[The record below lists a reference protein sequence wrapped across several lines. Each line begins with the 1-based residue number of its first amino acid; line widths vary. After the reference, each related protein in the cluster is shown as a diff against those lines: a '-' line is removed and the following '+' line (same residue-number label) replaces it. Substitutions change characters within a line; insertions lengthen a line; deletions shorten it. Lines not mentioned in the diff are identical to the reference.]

1 MKRIRTFLLIT
12 FLAIVSVVNIKYVS
26 ADEVKLKS
34 FEIKTKELFQKEKIY
49 YDIDYEG
56 KVSFIGIWAKEKTT
70 NEVFYISTSN
80 LSDGYFDLSV
90 QNGNTHSGTG
100 TYQLIGVTLG
110 KENGITYYSTNGCN
124 ESETNDCV
132 KYDFSNIV
140 FTIKTKEE
148 TITDDIGIFD
158 YILTMDNQQVYVGD
172 KVKVNFGSPQS
183 FNGKE
188 INEKPVSNVMLSFT
202 NQSNGDILNAYLNSL
217 DDNPYFIVPST
228 AKPGIYNINYG
239 YLTFTDGTSEKYQN
253 KPGKVFSYEGT
264 FEIKEKELN
273 KDNYSF
279 NSEDYNL
286 LVKND
291 LEKLNNDAIITIN
304 ANNSPIIYK
313 ELFELVQ
320 STNRTLIIDY
330 QNMRWIF
337 NGNDVV
343 NPKTIEVSAKME
355 EFLAENVESLKN
367 KIQSKSILLE
377 FTNNGDLPGK
387 TLIKLNSKDIEKY
400 FDSEVLYVYY
410 YDESENSISKV
421 AMEVQKSDGFF
432 EFYINHNSKY
442 ILASQEVKDIE
453 NDSALNEN
461 EKGKDITSSKNNTV
475 LYTVIGLIVALCA
488 IISIVIVKKKKE
500 KM

>member
-100 TYQLIGVTLG
+100 TYQLTGVTLG

-337 NGNDVV
+337 NG
-343 NPKTIEVSAKME
+343 
-355 EFLAENVESLKN
+355 
-367 KIQSKSILLE
+367 
-377 FTNNGDLPGK
+377 
-387 TLIKLNSKDIEKY
+387 
-400 FDSEVLYVYY
+400 
-410 YDESENSISKV
+410 
-421 AMEVQKSDGFF
+421 
-432 EFYINHNSKY
+432 
-442 ILASQEVKDIE
+442 
-453 NDSALNEN
+453 
-461 EKGKDITSSKNNTV
+461 
-475 LYTVIGLIVALCA
+475 
-488 IISIVIVKKKKE
+488 
-500 KM
+500 